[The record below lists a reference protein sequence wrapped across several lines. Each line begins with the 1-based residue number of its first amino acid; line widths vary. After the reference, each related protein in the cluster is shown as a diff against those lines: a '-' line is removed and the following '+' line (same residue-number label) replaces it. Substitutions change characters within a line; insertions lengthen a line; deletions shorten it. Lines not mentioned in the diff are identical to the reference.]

1 MHVVYYH
8 TESIIADWE

>member
-8 TESIIADWE
+8 TENIIADWE